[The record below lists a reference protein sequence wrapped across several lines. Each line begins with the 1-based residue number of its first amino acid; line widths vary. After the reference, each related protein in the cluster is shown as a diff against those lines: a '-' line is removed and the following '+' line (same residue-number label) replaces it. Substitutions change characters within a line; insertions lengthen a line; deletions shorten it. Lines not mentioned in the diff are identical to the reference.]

1 MSKLKE
7 LRQSKNLSQKE
18 LAELAG
24 VSLKSLQ
31 AYEQNYRPITGAS
44 AIDVYNIAKVL
55 GTTIEDLLELEDL
68 TKQC

>member
-55 GTTIEDLLELEDL
+55 GTTIEDLLELENL
-68 TKQC
+68 KKQ